1 MTTLDID
8 DLFEITEP
16 LQSMN
21 ITLMASNLSGY
32 TCYDTESFE
41 EIKITEES
49 IVNTGDNTLNV
60 WLGSGTEITSS
71 VLLVIA
77 GDDGKK
83 HGLFIHINK

>member
-1 MTTLDID
+1 ML
-8 DLFEITEP
+8 
-16 LQSMN
+16 
-21 ITLMASNLSGY
+21 
-32 TCYDTESFE
+32 
-41 EIKITEES
+41 EES

-77 GDDGKK
+77 GDDGKN